1 MPHQL
6 GEHRSQ
12 LGAFVRIEW
21 GERHVL
27 YCGEREL
34 EVEVPVPPSTGET
47 DDVPASVARIGSTFD
62 EMTIDQFVENGHD
75 VAAIQTAPASQ
86 LDLAG
91 RPVLVERGEDAVVV
105 SASIGGVEP
114 VEHDAVDVSRSLT
127 EKEARKEL
135 ESGRTGWGIGGGHAT
150 ESTFGHVR
158 EASFVRCATLSVRG
172 DR

>member
-1 MPHQL
+1 MLHQL

-27 YCGEREL
+27 HRGEREL
-34 EVEVPVPPSTGET
+34 EVEQPVPPSTGET
-47 DDVPASVARIGSTFD
+47 DDVSASVLRIGSTFD
-62 EMTIDQFVENGHD
+62 EMPVDECVEDGHD
-75 VAAIQTAPASQ
+75 VAAVEAAPASQ

-91 RPVLVERGEDAVVV
+91 RPVFVERGEDAVVV

-114 VEHDAVDVSRSLT
+114 VEHDAVDMSRSLT

-135 ESGRTGWGIGGGHAT
+135 ESGRTG
-150 ESTFGHVR
+150 
-158 EASFVRCATLSVRG
+158 
-172 DR
+172 